1 MIYLANTYNKYVT
14 MLLTYRRK
22 LMEIRLLRYFV
33 AVASQQTISA
43 AAQQLHL
50 SQPTLSRQ
58 LSDLENELDTTLFI
72 RGNRKISLT
81 ADGQYL
87 LKKAQEII
95 QLTDKTT
102 ANFKQKDETLSGE
115 IYIGAGETK
124 GIQVV
129 AQALKKLLQNYPA
142 IQFHLYSGNADDI
155 MNKLDSGLLD
165 FGIVIEPADK
175 QKYDYMHLPESDT
188 WGVLMHKDSPL
199 ASKEEIRSEHLDDKA
214 LIISR
219 QTTVDSELS
228 GWLGQEIT
236 NLNIVGTYNLLYNAA
251 QMAKEKL
258 GYVLCL
264 DRLID
269 TSIDSSL
276 VFKPLTPKLEASLNI
291 IWKKNQFF
299 STAAQEFLQELRKTI
314 ENE

>member
-1 MIYLANTYNKYVT
+1 
-14 MLLTYRRK
+14 
-22 LMEIRLLRYFV
+22 
-33 AVASQQTISA
+33 
-43 AAQQLHL
+43 
-50 SQPTLSRQ
+50 
-58 LSDLENELDTTLFI
+58 
-72 RGNRKISLT
+72 
-81 ADGQYL
+81 
-87 LKKAQEII
+87 
-95 QLTDKTT
+95 
-102 ANFKQKDETLSGE
+102 
-115 IYIGAGETK
+115 
-124 GIQVV
+124 
-129 AQALKKLLQNYPA
+129 LLQNYPA

-175 QKYDYMHLPESDT
+175 QKYDYMHLPESDN

-269 TSIDSSL
+269 ASIDNSL
-276 VFKPLTPKLEASLNI
+276 VFKPLTPKLEAGLNI

-314 ENE
+314 ENGYESPQ

>member
-1 MIYLANTYNKYVT
+1 
-14 MLLTYRRK
+14 
-22 LMEIRLLRYFV
+22 MEIRLLRYFV

-155 MNKLDSGLLD
+155 MNKLDS
-165 FGIVIEPADK
+165 
-175 QKYDYMHLPESDT
+175 
-188 WGVLMHKDSPL
+188 
-199 ASKEEIRSEHLDDKA
+199 
-214 LIISR
+214 
-219 QTTVDSELS
+219 
-228 GWLGQEIT
+228 
-236 NLNIVGTYNLLYNAA
+236 
-251 QMAKEKL
+251 
-258 GYVLCL
+258 
-264 DRLID
+264 
-269 TSIDSSL
+269 
-276 VFKPLTPKLEASLNI
+276 
-291 IWKKNQFF
+291 
-299 STAAQEFLQELRKTI
+299 
-314 ENE
+314 